1 MKNITRENTMKM
13 YETRDEKWNKI
24 RKSDKRDDKRGL
36 RL

>member
-1 MKNITRENTMKM
+1 MENITRENAMQM
-13 YETRDEKWNKI
+13 YKTRDEKWNKT